1 MTDEYEHFIKS
12 EKNKKDIGI
21 KQLSDYK
28 TLHDIK
34 NEISSYV
41 AWFNVRSLETKLS
54 YSYEFKSE
62 QSMLTCII
70 QNRAYDYE
78 EIEIVIYGS
87 SSSNSW
93 DISCSFIK
101 GNPKDELSDSV
112 YNLDEINSLQEFAEC
127 IRNLLMDILIDE
139 KTGIRN

>member
-1 MTDEYEHFIKS
+1 MTDEYENFIKS
-12 EKNKKDIGI
+12 EKNKKDNGI

-41 AWFNVRSLETKLS
+41 AWFNDRSTETKLS

-62 QSMLTCII
+62 QSELTCVI

-78 EIEIVIYGS
+78 EIELVAYES

-93 DISCSFIK
+93 NINCSFIK
-101 GNPKDELSDSV
+101 GSPKDELSECV
-112 YNLDEINSLQEFAEC
+112 YNLDEINSLQEFVEC